1 MANSRSPGTS
11 GEERVMAHKVTDL
24 IHAVES
30 THKGLGRLAG
40 MTLVASKA
48 RQCMITVSPP
58 GCGKSTVGAW
68 LETVHPEAYTKQS
81 VTRSSLKTYETL
93 FNDFQGCVIFD
104 DLGAVDTEWSRNQTL
119 VTMAELVYGHFINKD
134 SHQLHI
140 DIENFQG
147 SAILNIQPNVLK
159 EVVEHPSWNSNLA
172 DKSLRYYHLKRAVT
186 PNAGPIEAK
195 VEWGGDID
203 QIEAYEGESKLWQTI
218 LSIGQEQ
225 WTRPRAME
233 HCAALLKAVTA
244 LGGKGY
250 SDEEDIQILLD
261 LMRPMTVEMEMIERQ
276 GFGSKATL
284 NDNLLYM
291 MVEFATYNP
300 VTYEDI
306 GRDYHMKPHKVQ
318 IVLSHMIDWFHKTG
332 TNPVKLQ
339 PTQQMTELLKKAGA
353 R

>member
-1 MANSRSPGTS
+1 MT
-11 GEERVMAHKVTDL
+11 HKVTEL
-24 IHAVES
+24 IQTVES
-30 THKGLGRLAG
+30 SHKGLGRLAG

-93 FNDFQGCVIFD
+93 FNDFDGCVIFD
-104 DLGAVDTEWSRNQTL
+104 DLGAVDTEWSR
-119 VTMAELVYGHFINKD
+119 
-134 SHQLHI
+134 
-140 DIENFQG
+140 
-147 SAILNIQPNVLK
+147 K

-186 PNAGPIEAK
+186 PNAGPIDAK
-195 VEWGGDID
+195 VEWGGNID
-203 QIEAYEGESKLWQTI
+203 EIEAYEGESKLWQTI
-218 LSIGQEQ
+218 LAIGQEQ

-250 SDEEDIQILLD
+250 SDEQDIQVLLD

-318 IVLSHMIDWFHKTG
+318 LVLSHMIDWFHKTG

>member
-1 MANSRSPGTS
+1 MGEHRSPRTGREVGPMT
-11 GEERVMAHKVTDL
+11 HKVTEL
-24 IHAVES
+24 INAVEV
-30 THKGLGRLAG
+30 THKGLGRLAA

-93 FNDFQGCVIFD
+93 FNDFEGCVIFD

-119 VTMAELVYGHFINKD
+119 VTMAELVYGHFISKD

-140 DIENFQG
+140 DIDNFQG

-195 VEWGGDID
+195 AEWGGNID
-203 QIEAYEGESKLWQTI
+203 EISSYEGQSAKWQMI
-218 LSIGQEQ
+218 LTIGQEQ

-233 HCAALLKAVTA
+233 HCASLLKAVTA

-250 SDEEDIQILLD
+250 SDDQDIQVLLD

-291 MVEFATYNP
+291 MVESATYTP

-318 IVLSHMIDWFHKTG
+318 LVLSHMIDWFHKTG